1 LNKISILI
9 VNYNTDE
16 LTVQAVASVNKYVQ
30 NISYEIIVVDNNS
43 SKPTKLKTLLRDNP
57 ETNFYQLEKNIG
69 FGKANNYAHSKSSGE
84 YIFLLNSDAYLIDNS
99 LERMI
104 EFLDKDTNEHV
115 ACLGGK
121 VLDSG
126 YNPNK
131 AYGEFYSSKNIKS
144 DLGIKKKESKIDGI
158 VDFDSIKEVDYIIG
172 AAVLIRSSVIDSLG
186 LFSPKYFMYYE
197 DMDLAYRFKRKGYL
211 SIIDPSYQFIHI
223 GGQSG
228 YENSVLNF
236 RGCFNV
242 LYSKYVFSRNFLP
255 IIAAEFVYLLY
266 IIQYLFAYS
275 LLQLKRFVV
284 KMKNKLSFKNNN
296 G

>member
-1 LNKISILI
+1 LENL
-9 VNYNTDE
+9 
-16 LTVQAVASVNKYVQ
+16 
-30 NISYEIIVVDNNS
+30 SYEIIVVDNKS
-43 SKPTKLKTLLRDNP
+43 SKPSKLKELLKDKPN
-57 ETNFYQLEKNIG
+57 TCFYQLEKNIG
-69 FGKANNYAHSKSSGE
+69 FGRANNYAYSKSSGE
-84 YIFLLNSDAYLIDNS
+84 YTFLLNSDAYLIDNS

-104 EFLDKDTNEHV
+104 KFLDKDIYNHI

-121 VLDSG
+121 VLDANS
-126 YNPNK
+126 NPNR

-144 DLGIKKKESKIDGI
+144 DFGIKKRENKIDGI

-172 AAVLIRSSVIDSLG
+172 AAILIRSSVIDSLG

-197 DMDLAYRFKRKGYL
+197 DMDLAYRYKKKGYL
-211 SIIDPSYQFIHI
+211 SVINPSYSFIHI

-236 RGCFNV
+236 SGSLNV
-242 LYSKYVFSRNFLP
+242 LYSKYVYSRNFLP

-275 LLQLKRFVV
+275 LLQLKKFVV
-284 KMKNKLSFKNNN
+284 KVKKKISFKNNN
-296 G
+296 D